1 MCSGALYKEPY
12 RSIRLPDRILTATQ
26 RRHYIAAMSDASDQ
40 SFASELS
47 RLERRLD
54 ELVIICRQLKDENR
68 SLKERQDALT
78 ADRATLLQKNEQ
90 VRVRVEAMI
99 NRLKAMEHGS

>member
-1 MCSGALYKEPY
+1 
-12 RSIRLPDRILTATQ
+12 LTATQ
-26 RRHYIAAMSDASDQ
+26 RRHYIEAMSDAPEK
-40 SFASELS
+40 SFAHELS

-99 NRLKAMEHGS
+99 TRLKAMEHGS